1 MTSPEQPKPLES
13 KIKSWQ
19 AILDLLKS
27 GISSG
32 LLVLFLVYPA
42 GIWFL
47 LGRAGLDLEEINVFG
62 SKVKKKAA
70 ESTVELSNALKD
82 AQISNEI
89 LKKNLSA
96 AKVSMIVVNDCFSSA
111 EKLATCARD
120 KDLLEQLVQQ
130 QSEISQAKA
139 NAQKSITAIEKT
151 LSTNA
156 KSINAAEKLVAP
168 QDGRWGI
175 VFGGDTSE
183 DAARD
188 EIKRAQTKNVSSL
201 AIYFRQGSYRSVA
214 MFGNK
219 EEATRALGSLRG
231 INAGAY
237 VVELTTWCPSPK
249 SSGRTSSYQ
258 FIECDT
264 Q

>member
-1 MTSPEQPKPLES
+1 MTNPQQPKPLES

-19 AILDLLKS
+19 AMLDLLKS

-32 LLVLFLVYPA
+32 LLILFLFYPA

-70 ESTVELSNALKD
+70 KSTIELSTALND

-96 AKVSMIVVNDCFSSA
+96 AKESIIKVNDCFSSA
-111 EKLATCARD
+111 EKLATCAKD

-151 LSTNA
+151 LSSNA
-156 KSINAAEKLVAP
+156 KSINSAEALVAP
-168 QDGRWGI
+168 QDGQWGI

-188 EIKRAQTKNVSSL
+188 EINRAKAKNVSSL
-201 AIYFRQGSYRSVA
+201 AIYLRQASYRSVA

-219 EEATRALGSLRG
+219 KEASRALSQLRG

-249 SSGRTSSYQ
+249 RIARTGSYQ
-258 FIECDT
+258 FFECET
-264 Q
+264 